1 MQLAKLRIGFV
12 VGCVFLLEAAGVKAV
27 FCCESPNSK
36 LDLSSTV
43 SISVMKNHR
52 IHSVSTLRL
61 LLPLTAFALVASCA
75 VAQDAAPEKAAP
87 VANSNTTPDKIIS
100 DAGNGATATLKKG
113 QRLLVKLGS
122 NPTTGYEWS
131 VAKTDD
137 KLLPT
142 DGETE
147 FDVPTTQ
154 MAGAPT
160 VQTLFFKAKAVGKVV
175 LNLQYTRPW
184 EEDVAPAKVYKVTL
198 NIVE

>member
-1 MQLAKLRIGFV
+1 
-12 VGCVFLLEAAGVKAV
+12 
-27 FCCESPNSK
+27 
-36 LDLSSTV
+36 
-43 SISVMKNHR
+43 MKNYR

-61 LLPLTAFALVASCA
+61 LLPLTAFALVAGCA
-75 VAQDAAPEKAAP
+75 VAQDAAPAPEKSAPTEPAAP
-87 VANSNTTPDKIIS
+87 VANTNKMPDKIIN
-100 DAGNGATATLKKG
+100 DAGNGASATLKKG

-154 MAGAPT
+154 MAGVPT

-175 LNLQYTRPW
+175 LELQYTRPW
-184 EEDVAPAKVYKVTL
+184 EEDKAPAKVYKVTM